1 MRDGDSTPTADDFK
15 GEVVLLYFGYTF
27 CPDICPLILANVDLV
42 LKARGNTARDVR
54 VLFVTVDPDRDTASR
69 AFTSRTACIRGL
81 HLLDGS
87 DGSII

>member
-54 VLFVTVDPDRDTASR
+54 VLFVTVDPDRDDPKGLRAGPRASAVSICSTA
-69 AFTSRTACIRGL
+69 L
-81 HLLDGS
+81 MVP
-87 DGSII
+87 